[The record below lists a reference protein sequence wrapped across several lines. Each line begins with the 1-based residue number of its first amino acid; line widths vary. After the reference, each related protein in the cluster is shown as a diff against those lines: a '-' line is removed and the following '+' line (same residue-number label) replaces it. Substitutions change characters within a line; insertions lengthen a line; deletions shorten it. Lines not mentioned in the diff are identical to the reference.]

1 MAQAHDTGPSGLE
14 SVVVGLLR
22 DVRALAR
29 QEMALARHEVQ
40 YEIGKILKAVL
51 WFGMAVVLGVIGLFA
66 IAASC
71 GLILFEY
78 TGLPAWACA
87 AIVSVILLGG
97 AWGLVLAGREVV
109 KSVHFVPLRTIRTL
123 VDDAKWIAEWV
134 RMRFV

>member
-1 MAQAHDTGPSGLE
+1 MSQAHDTGPSGLE
-14 SVVVGLLR
+14 SVVFGLLR

-97 AWGLVLAGREVV
+97 AWGLLLAGREVV